1 MLPLFAALVAAS
13 TAVLIFAGGLVTSTS
28 SGLSVPDWP
37 NTYGWFMW
45 TFPLSKM
52 VGGIF
57 YEHLHRLVAST
68 VGFLIVV
75 LAVWLWR
82 AEPRAWV
89 RRLGYVAL
97 GAVITQ
103 GILGGITVLWYLPDA
118 ISIAH
123 ASLAQIVFCL
133 TTTIALATSAGWKR
147 GYTTSARADLPASA
161 PRATAGPP
169 AQTAERSAR
178 TALVGGSRR
187 DPPGDGGKV
196 GPSDDPFGDDPIL
209 SRIAIVTTA
218 AIYTQIVIGATMRHT
233 GAGLA
238 IPDFPLAFGHLVPP
252 QWDAKIAIHFAHR
265 VGAAT
270 VAALVLA
277 TAGHVFYHH
286 GRRAELRRPAI
297 LLLVLLVLQIT
308 LGALTV
314 LSQKQF
320 IINSLHVVNGALV
333 LVTSL
338 VLTLRAH
345 RARFADAGSAGAGS
359 AAPFAERDPAYVP
372 VSSGA
377 GPAARRETI
386 APTTRQDTR
395 HGMRA

>member
-13 TAVLIFAGGLVTSTS
+13 TAALIFAGGLVTSTG

-37 NTYGWFMW
+37 NTYGWLMW

-57 YEHLHRLVAST
+57 YEHLHRLIAST

-75 LAVWLWR
+75 LAIWLYR
-82 AEPRAWV
+82 AEARPWV
-89 RRLGYVAL
+89 RRLGYLAL
-97 GAVITQ
+97 AAVITQ

-133 TTTIALATSAGWKR
+133 TTTIALVTSHGWQQ
-147 GYTTSARADLPASA
+147 GYEP
-161 PRATAGPP
+161 
-169 AQTAERSAR
+169 
-178 TALVGGSRR
+178 
-187 DPPGDGGKV
+187 
-196 GPSDDPFGDDPIL
+196 
-209 SRIAIVTTA
+209 RIADRGCRIPAEDATLERIAVITTI
-218 AIYTQIVIGATMRHT
+218 AIYVQIVVGATMRHT

-238 IPDFPLAFGHLVPP
+238 IPDFPLAFGHLIPTH
-252 QWDAKIAIHFAHR
+252 WDAKIAIHFSHR
-265 VGAAT
+265 AGAA
-270 VAALVLA
+270 VVMLLIAA
-277 TAGHVFYHH
+277 TSGHVFYHH
-286 GRRAELRRPAI
+286 RRSRELARPAI
-297 LLLVLLVLQIT
+297 LLLMLVALQVT

-345 RARFADAGSAGAGS
+345 YSRFAGSASPGAYAPRDPAHVRGAGS
-359 AAPFAERDPAYVP
+359 MLDQGERAWTRR
-372 VSSGA
+372 GA
-377 GPAARRETI
+377 SA
-386 APTTRQDTR
+386 
-395 HGMRA
+395 